1 MGDTT
6 AEKVPEN
13 MTGEQDDRE
22 SRRIRREL
30 LRAATDDDDEAL
42 LDESEDEAGPTTRAR
57 SRDSASETPMETETE
72 ENRAKAVENPVAAP
86 EDTATQTEQRASG
99 DVPAGAAP
107 PPPPPPPSKPGNSV
121 LNKSPQL
128 NINKISLSVVKAK
141 LATTPSGVASS
152 SQKLLP
158 NSCSGTTDTPRYP
171 CGEGSLFGQNS
182 SVNGAYKAVFAL
194 RQSIR
199 TNPSLDEQ
207 GGVKQE
213 TVSVGSFANGG
224 DNRSS
229 LCHFR
234 SRVDRK
240 QNLSF
245 SFDPCSLLCSNC
257 PSRGGHAVCGDGG
270 GGQ

>member
-6 AEKVPEN
+6 AEKAQEN

-30 LRAATDDDDEAL
+30 LRAATEDDEAL
-42 LDESEDEAGPTTRAR
+42 LDDSEDEAGPTTRAR
-57 SRDSASETPMETETE
+57 SRDSTSETPMETETA
-72 ENRAKAVENPVAAP
+72 ENQVKAVVTPVP
-86 EDTATQTEQRASG
+86 VPDDTAAQTVQSATG
-99 DVPAGAAP
+99 DEPAGAAP
-107 PPPPPPPSKPGNSV
+107 PSPPPSKTGNSV
-121 LNKSPQL
+121 MNKSPQL
-128 NINKISLSVVKAK
+128 NINKISLSLVKAK
-141 LATTPSGVASS
+141 PATNPSSVAGS

-158 NSCSGTTDTPRYP
+158 NSCSGTTDTPSYP

-213 TVSVGSFANGG
+213 IVSVGSFANGG
-224 DNRSS
+224 
-229 LCHFR
+229 
-234 SRVDRK
+234 
-240 QNLSF
+240 
-245 SFDPCSLLCSNC
+245 
-257 PSRGGHAVCGDGG
+257 
-270 GGQ
+270 